1 MVMQRTTLVYTPRE
15 AACLLGLSRSSLYE
29 AIRIG
34 VIPALRVG
42 RRLLVPKAALE
53 RLLEGSLG
61 SGSDDK

>member
-1 MVMQRTTLVYTPRE
+1 MQPTKLVYTPRE
-15 AACLLGLSRSSLYE
+15 TACLLGLSRPSLYE

-53 RLLEGSLG
+53 RLLEQSLEAGSY
-61 SGSDDK
+61 DK

>member
-1 MVMQRTTLVYTPRE
+1 MVMQPAKLVYTPRE

-29 AIRIG
+29 AIRVG

-53 RLLEGSLG
+53 RLLERSLEAG
-61 SGSDDK
+61 GDDK